1 MQLLL
6 NVYYTAQVADCGR
19 LQFMDACRFI
29 FFTVYLHTSTQPH
42 PPRTAAELSCPAWRK
57 CTPNVERPACV
68 STWQRK
74 LESQHSPASIT
85 DFLMNW
91 KAVQW
96 ARPVHSQDLVKE
108 KWWFIKANRPV
119 ALSVPASASLGRD
132 FTHQTTNNGFFFLNV
147 RGSICWEFTRRT

>member
-57 CTPNVERPACV
+57 CTPNVEKPACV

-91 KAVQW
+91 KAVLCTVMIQLKKSGDSL
-96 ARPVHSQDLVKE
+96 RQTDLLLFPFLPLPAQE
-108 KWWFIKANRPV
+108 ETSLIKLLITA
-119 ALSVPASASLGRD
+119 
-132 FTHQTTNNGFFFLNV
+132 FFLNV
-147 RGSICWEFTRRT
+147 CGSICWEFTRRT